1 MGSTV
6 LLLEKCSLSFLFKRH
21 YLSKVFYFQIWH
33 DCYVFSP
40 QARIWV
46 CRADWTS
53 LFPLR
58 EEIKST
64 LTVVL
69 ALLNRTLKTH
79 KSHICS
85 ENCFEVFVK
94 DQSGRVVEPESVLLL
109 ITVLTVSVGFVPEW
123 KQMNKCIVKFL
134 FDVWGVVLF
143 TLSHKG
149 AARTHKYSTNL
160 ISHCSTLQ
168 CQEKIRKCN
177 MNTCYSALKMH

>member
-134 FDVWGVVLF
+134 FYLTCEEWSCSHWAIRGQQEHTNTAQTSFHTAQHFSVRKRSENVTW
-143 TLSHKG
+143 TLAIVH
-149 AARTHKYSTNL
+149 
-160 ISHCSTLQ
+160 
-168 CQEKIRKCN
+168 
-177 MNTCYSALKMH
+177 